1 MSIVQGN
8 NEVRAFSVADDPK
21 KLRLSENPRSA
32 YGSIFST
39 LCYGDKALTLVLPAM
54 QLAWDPSTY
63 DQGGKSGKTTID
75 LDFKHAQQYGAVQ
88 QAYQTMRAIDE
99 AVAELVVQQRDKV
112 VPGMKRGGPMA
123 KSDEQVRACYQ
134 PCTRL
139 RTSTKSDRA
148 WAPRLTCTVTGAR
161 FLGGADTSSLAKGD
175 VVKCVIQA
183 TALCSKAEKVTL
195 SWRVL
200 QLRKQPEGLGYPDQ
214 DKTEKEVFGVSLS
227 GEDSNGENGHAAM
240 DLTVDLV

>member
-1 MSIVQGN
+1 MSIVLNN
-8 NEVRAFSVADDPK
+8 NEVRAFNAADDPK
-21 KLRLSENPRSA
+21 KLRLSEPRSA
-32 YGSIFST
+32 YGSVFANV
-39 LCYGDKALTLVLPAM
+39 CHDKKSLALVLPAM

-63 DQGGKSGKTTID
+63 DPASKNAKTTID
-75 LDFKHAQQYGAVQ
+75 LDLKHAQQYGAVE
-88 QAYQTMRAIDE
+88 QAYQMMRAIDDR
-99 AVAELVVQQRDKV
+99 VAALVVENRDKI
-112 VPGMKRGGPMA
+112 VPLMKRAGPMA
-123 KSDEQVRACYQ
+123 RSDEQVKACYQ

-161 FLGGADTSSLAKGD
+161 FLGGADTATLAKGD
-175 VVKCVIQA
+175 VVRCVIQA

-200 QLRKQPEGLGYPDQ
+200 QIRKQPEGLGYPDQ

-227 GEDSNGENGHAAM
+227 GEDNGEGGHAAM

>member
-1 MSIVQGN
+1 
-8 NEVRAFSVADDPK
+8 
-21 KLRLSENPRSA
+21 
-32 YGSIFST
+32 
-39 LCYGDKALTLVLPAM
+39 
-54 QLAWDPSTY
+54 
-63 DQGGKSGKTTID
+63 
-75 LDFKHAQQYGAVQ
+75 
-88 QAYQTMRAIDE
+88 
-99 AVAELVVQQRDKV
+99 
-112 VPGMKRGGPMA
+112 MA
-123 KSDEQVRACYQ
+123 KSDDQVRACYQ

-148 WAPRLTCTVTGAR
+148 WAPRLTGTVTGAR

-183 TALCSKAEKVTL
+183 TALCSKGDKVTL

-200 QLRKQPEGLGYPDQ
+200 QLRKQPEFPCPDQ

-227 GEDSNGENGHAAM
+227 GEDNGEGGHAAM